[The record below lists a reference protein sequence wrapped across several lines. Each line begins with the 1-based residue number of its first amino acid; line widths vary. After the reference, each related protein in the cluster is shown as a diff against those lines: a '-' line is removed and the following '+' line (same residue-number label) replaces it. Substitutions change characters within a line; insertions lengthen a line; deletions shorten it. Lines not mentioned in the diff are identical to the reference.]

1 VLAACATSHARA
13 AAWALLWPM
22 RSSVRLLKSPN
33 IAARVQTAAA
43 PDTVLISAATH
54 RLLSGCKNVGN
65 ENATAR

>member
-1 VLAACATSHARA
+1 
-13 AAWALLWPM
+13 
-22 RSSVRLLKSPN
+22 
-33 IAARVQTAAA
+33 VQTAAA